1 MASGRRASSAKPD
14 TRMVSAGTCSSSA
27 SWNRRSNSS
36 ARRTGCISLST
47 VPRGTR
53 VTLHNF
59 LPLLALIL
67 NVSLAGITLLR
78 NSGSRLNRLFVYFV
92 GGMAVWNL
100 GVFMLRRAPDEP
112 TAVFWEIVIHTGVIA
127 LPAFYYHFVLI
138 FLESTTRHRTSLV
151 VAYTLAIVFNVINL
165 SGSPLFMSGVKS
177 TYWGWAP
184 ATGPLYTPFFIYF
197 NFFLIYGLLLRS
209 YKDVESSF
217 RRNRATLIL
226 LGTGVSLVGGVID
239 FARFILTRFVPAA
252 DLVYPM
258 GIPANMIFALM
269 LGTSIVR
276 YRLFDVNVLVKK
288 GAIYLLLRGVLTGT
302 LVTAESYADWDN
314 VNPLWVIL
322 PLGFLLTML
331 VSPIGQRLEERIE
344 RLMFSRRRG
353 CYETLLDLS
362 KRMGS
367 ILDFGRLMETLVHG
381 LVRGVPL
388 THCVLMIF
396 DPQRS
401 AFVVYREDT
410 TVGDGAGIVS
420 IRVDSPIVQWL
431 NQKGRVLVKEEA
443 KLNPEIAA
451 YFETAENELDAIKA
465 ALIVPLK
472 IEGKLTG
479 ILLVGEKLSGDI
491 FDEQELEVLAVL
503 ANQVAISLENA
514 RLYEELSGSN
524 AQLMQASRLK
534 SQFLASMSHELRTPL
549 NSIIGF
555 SKVLLNR
562 LDGDLTERQEVYI
575 RSVHNSGAHLLQL
588 INGIL
593 DFSRIEAGKVE
604 MVSEDLDLHA
614 LIDECIESSTPLARG
629 KQLKVEK
636 NVPLELPRLAA
647 DRTKVKQIL
656 LNLLSNAIKFTSQGR
671 VLVGVAA
678 EPGAVRVKVS
688 DTGIG
693 IRAEDLAR
701 LFEPFQQLDN
711 PVARSAGG
719 TGLGLAIS
727 KKFVELHG
735 GRIWAESRENQGST
749 FHFTLPLI

>member
-1 MASGRRASSAKPD
+1 
-14 TRMVSAGTCSSSA
+14 
-27 SWNRRSNSS
+27 
-36 ARRTGCISLST
+36 
-47 VPRGTR
+47 

-67 NVSLAGITLLR
+67 NVSLAGITLFR
-78 NSGSRLNRLFVYFV
+78 NPGSRLNRLFTYFV
-92 GGMAVWNL
+92 GGMAVWNF
-100 GVFMLRRAPDEP
+100 GVFMLRRAPDET

-138 FLESTTRHRTSLV
+138 FLESTTRHRTSLLAV
-151 VAYTLAIVFNVINL
+151 YTLALVFSVINL
-165 SGSPLFMSGVKS
+165 SGSTLFMHGVKS

-184 ATGPLYTPFFIYF
+184 ATGILYTPFFIYF
-197 NFFLIYGLLLRS
+197 NFFLIYGLSLLIRV
-209 YKDVESSF
+209 YKDVDSSF

-226 LGTGVSLVGGVID
+226 LGTLVSLVGGVID
-239 FARFILTRFVPAA
+239 FARFILVRFVPAA

-258 GIPANMIFALM
+258 GIPANMVFALM

-276 YRLFDVNVLVKK
+276 YRLFDVNVAAKK
-288 GAIYLLLRGVLTGT
+288 GAVYLLVWGVLTSV
-302 LVTAESYADWDN
+302 LVAAESYADWDQ
-314 VNPLWVIL
+314 VNPLWIIL
-322 PLGFLLTML
+322 PLGFVMTML
-331 VSPIGQRLEERIE
+331 VSPVGQRLEESIE
-344 RLMFSRRRG
+344 RVMFSRRRG

-362 KRMGS
+362 KRMGA

-388 THCVLMIF
+388 THCVLMIY
-396 DPQRS
+396 DVQRS
-401 AFVVYREDT
+401 AFVVYREDAS
-410 TVGDGAGIVS
+410 VGERSAAAP
-420 IRVDSPIVQWL
+420 IRIDSRIVQWL
-431 NQKGRVLVKEEA
+431 NQTGRVLVKEEA

-451 YFETAENELDAIKA
+451 YFDAAENELDAIRA
-465 ALIVPLK
+465 TIIVPLK

-491 FDEQELEVLAVL
+491 FDDQELEVLAVL

-514 RLYEELSGSN
+514 RLYEELSETN
-524 AQLMQASRLK
+524 AELMQASRLK

-562 LDGDLTERQEVYI
+562 FDGELTERQETYI

-593 DFSRIEAGKVE
+593 DFSRIEAGKLE
-604 MVSEDLDLHA
+604 MISEEVDLHE
-614 LIDECIESSTPLARG
+614 LIDECIESSMPLARG
-629 KQLKVEK
+629 KQMKVEK
-636 NVPLELPRLAA
+636 NVPLELPPLSG

-656 LNLLSNAIKFTSQGR
+656 LNLLSNAIKFTGQGR
-671 VLVGVAA
+671 VLVSVVPEPDAIRVSVA
-678 EPGAVRVKVS
+678 

-693 IRAEDLAR
+693 IREDDLAR

-711 PVARSAGG
+711 PVVRSAGG

-749 FHFTLPLI
+749 FHFTLPLS

>member
-1 MASGRRASSAKPD
+1 MTP
-14 TRMVSAGTCSSSA
+14 
-27 SWNRRSNSS
+27 
-36 ARRTGCISLST
+36 
-47 VPRGTR
+47 
-53 VTLHNF
+53 HNF
-59 LPLLALIL
+59 LPLLALVL
-67 NVSLAGITLLR
+67 NVSLAGITLFR
-78 NSGSRLNRLFVYFV
+78 NPGSRLNRLFTYFV
-92 GGMAVWNL
+92 GGMAVWNF
-100 GVFMLRRAPDEP
+100 GVFMLRRSPDEA

-127 LPAFYYHFVLI
+127 LPAFYYHFVLV
-138 FLESTTRHRTSLV
+138 FLESTTRHRTSLLV
-151 VAYTLAIVFNVINL
+151 VYALALLFSIINL
-165 SGSPLFMSGVKS
+165 SGSPLFMSGVNS

-184 ATGPLYTPFFIYF
+184 ATGLLYTPFFVYF
-197 NFFLIYGLLLRS
+197 NCFLLYGLLHLVRT
-209 YKDVESSF
+209 YNDVESSF

-226 LGTGVSLVGGVID
+226 LGTLVSLIGGFID
-239 FARFILTRFVPAA
+239 FARFILARFVPAA

-258 GIPANMIFALM
+258 GIPANMVFALM

-276 YRLFDVNVLVKK
+276 YRLFDVNVVVKK
-288 GAIYLLLRGVLTGT
+288 GAIYLLLWGVLTSV
-302 LVTAESYADWDN
+302 LVAAEQYADWDQL
-314 VNPLWVIL
+314 NPLWVIL
-322 PLGFLLTML
+322 PLGFVLTML
-331 VSPIGQRLEERIE
+331 VSPLGQRLEERIE
-344 RLMFSRRRG
+344 RVMFSRRRG

-388 THCVLMIF
+388 THCVLMIY
-396 DPQRS
+396 DAQRS
-401 AFVVYREDT
+401 AFVVYREDA
-410 TVGDGAGIVS
+410 TVGERVGAVA
-420 IRVDSPIVQWL
+420 IRVDSRIVQWL
-431 NQKGRVLVKEEA
+431 NQTGRVLVKEEVQ
-443 KLNPEIAA
+443 LNPEIAA
-451 YFETAENELDAIKA
+451 YFETAEGELDAIRA
-465 ALIVPLK
+465 TLIVPLK

-491 FDEQELEVLAVL
+491 FDDQELEVLAVL

-514 RLYEELSGSN
+514 RLYEELSESN

-562 LDGDLTERQEVYI
+562 FDGELTERQETYI

-593 DFSRIEAGKVE
+593 DFSRIEAGKLE
-604 MVSEDLDLHA
+604 MISEELDLHE
-614 LIDECIESSTPLARG
+614 LIDECIESSMPLARG
-629 KQLKVEK
+629 QQMKLEK
-636 NVPLELPRLAA
+636 TVPLELPPLSG

-656 LNLLSNAIKFTSQGR
+656 LNLLSNAIKFTAQGR
-671 VLVGVAA
+671 VLVSVVA
-678 EPGAVRVKVS
+678 EPDAIRVSVA

-693 IRAEDLAR
+693 IREDDLAH

-749 FHFTLPLI
+749 FHFTLPLT

>member
-1 MASGRRASSAKPD
+1 
-14 TRMVSAGTCSSSA
+14 
-27 SWNRRSNSS
+27 
-36 ARRTGCISLST
+36 
-47 VPRGTR
+47 

-67 NVSLAGITLLR
+67 NVSLAGITLFR
-78 NSGSRLNRLFVYFV
+78 NPGSRLNRLFTYFV
-92 GGMAVWNL
+92 GGMAVWNF
-100 GVFMLRRAPDEP
+100 GVFMLRRAPDET

-138 FLESTTRHRTSLV
+138 FLESTTRHRTSLLAV
-151 VAYTLAIVFNVINL
+151 YTLAIVFSVINL
-165 SGSPLFMSGVKS
+165 SGSTLFMHGVKS

-184 ATGPLYTPFFIYF
+184 ATGILYTPFFVYF
-197 NFFLIYGLLLRS
+197 NFFLIYGLSHLIRV
-209 YKDVESSF
+209 YKDVDSSF

-226 LGTGVSLVGGVID
+226 LGTLVSLVGGVID
-239 FARFILTRFVPAA
+239 FARFILARFVPAA

-258 GIPANMIFALM
+258 GIPANMVFALM

-276 YRLFDVNVLVKK
+276 YRLFDVNVAVKK
-288 GAIYLLLRGVLTGT
+288 SAVYLLVWGVLTSV
-302 LVTAESYADWDN
+302 LVAAESYADWDN

-322 PLGFLLTML
+322 PLGFVMTML
-331 VSPIGQRLEERIE
+331 VSPVGQRLEESIE
-344 RLMFSRRRG
+344 RVMFSRRRG

-362 KRMGS
+362 KRMGA

-388 THCVLMIF
+388 THCVLMIY
-396 DPQRS
+396 DAQRS
-401 AFVVYREDT
+401 AFAVYREDAS
-410 TVGDGAGIVS
+410 VGERSAVPP
-420 IRVDSPIVQWL
+420 IRIDSRVVQWL
-431 NQKGRVLVKEEA
+431 NQTGRVLVKEEA
-443 KLNPEIAA
+443 KLNPEIAV
-451 YFETAENELDAIKA
+451 YFDAAENELDAIKA

-491 FDEQELEVLAVL
+491 FDDQELEVLAVL

-514 RLYEELSGSN
+514 RLYEELSETN
-524 AQLMQASRLK
+524 AELMQASRLK

-562 LDGDLTERQEVYI
+562 FDGELTERQETYI

-593 DFSRIEAGKVE
+593 DFSRIEAGKLE
-604 MVSEDLDLHA
+604 MVSEEVDLHE
-614 LIDECIESSTPLARG
+614 LIDECIESSMPLARG
-629 KQLKVEK
+629 KQMKVEK
-636 NVPLELPRLAA
+636 NVPLELPPLSG
-647 DRTKVKQIL
+647 DRTKIKQIL
-656 LNLLSNAIKFTSQGR
+656 LNLLSNAIKFTGQGR
-671 VLVGVAA
+671 VLVSVVPEPDVIRVSVA
-678 EPGAVRVKVS
+678 

-693 IRAEDLAR
+693 IREDDLAR

-711 PVARSAGG
+711 PVVRSAGG

-749 FHFTLPLI
+749 FHFTLPLT

>member
-1 MASGRRASSAKPD
+1 
-14 TRMVSAGTCSSSA
+14 
-27 SWNRRSNSS
+27 
-36 ARRTGCISLST
+36 
-47 VPRGTR
+47 VPRGTC
-53 VTLHNF
+53 VTPHNF
-59 LPLLALIL
+59 LPLLALVL
-67 NVSLAGITLLR
+67 NVSLAGITLFR
-78 NSGSRLNRLFVYFV
+78 NPGSRLNRLFTYFV
-92 GGMAVWNL
+92 GGMAVWNF
-100 GVFMLRRAPDEP
+100 GVFMLRRSPDEA

-138 FLESTTRHRTSLV
+138 FLESTTRHRTSLLV
-151 VAYTLAIVFNVINL
+151 VYALALLFSLINL
-165 SGSPLFMSGVKS
+165 SGSSLFMSGVKS

-184 ATGPLYTPFFIYF
+184 ATGPLYTPFFVYF
-197 NFFLIYGLLLRS
+197 NCFLIYGLLHLVRT
-209 YKDVESSF
+209 YNDVDSSF

-226 LGTGVSLVGGVID
+226 LGTLVSLIGGLID
-239 FARFILTRFVPAA
+239 FARFILARFVPAA

-258 GIPANMIFALM
+258 GIPANMVFALM

-276 YRLFDVNVLVKK
+276 YRLFDVNVVVKK
-288 GAIYLLLRGVLTGT
+288 GAIYLLLWGAVTSVL
-302 LVTAESYADWDN
+302 VAAEQYADWDQL
-314 VNPLWVIL
+314 NPLWVIL
-322 PLGFLLTML
+322 PLGFVMTML
-331 VSPIGQRLEERIE
+331 VSPLGQRLEERIE
-344 RLMFSRRRG
+344 RVMFSRRRG

-388 THCVLMIF
+388 THCVLMIY
-396 DPQRS
+396 DAQRS
-401 AFVVYREDT
+401 AFVVYREDA
-410 TVGDGAGIVS
+410 TVGEGVGAVA
-420 IRVDSPIVQWL
+420 IRVDSRIVQWL
-431 NQKGRVLVKEEA
+431 NQTGRVLVKEEV

-451 YFETAENELDAIKA
+451 YFETAEGELDAIKA
-465 ALIVPLK
+465 TLIVPLK

-491 FDEQELEVLAVL
+491 FDDQELEVLAVL

-514 RLYEELSGSN
+514 RLYEELSESN

-562 LDGDLTERQEVYI
+562 FDGELTERQETYI

-593 DFSRIEAGKVE
+593 DFSRIEAGKLE
-604 MVSEDLDLHA
+604 MISEELDLHE
-614 LIDECIESSTPLARG
+614 LIDECIESSMPLARG
-629 KQLKVEK
+629 KQMKLEK
-636 NVPLELPRLAA
+636 TVPLELPPLSG

-656 LNLLSNAIKFTSQGR
+656 LNLLSNAIKFTAQGR
-671 VLVGVAA
+671 VLVSVVA
-678 EPGAVRVKVS
+678 EPDGIRVSVA

-693 IRAEDLAR
+693 IREDDLAH

-735 GRIWAESRENQGST
+735 GRIWAESRENLGST
-749 FHFTLPLI
+749 FHFTLPLT

>member
-1 MASGRRASSAKPD
+1 
-14 TRMVSAGTCSSSA
+14 
-27 SWNRRSNSS
+27 
-36 ARRTGCISLST
+36 
-47 VPRGTR
+47 

-78 NSGSRLNRLFVYFV
+78 NPGSRLNRLFTYFV
-92 GGMAVWNL
+92 GGMAVWNF
-100 GVFMLRRAPDEP
+100 GVFMLRRSPDET

-138 FLESTTRHRTSLV
+138 FLESTTRHRTSLF
-151 VAYTLAIVFNVINL
+151 VAYTLALVFSAINL
-165 SGSPLFMSGVKS
+165 SGSTLFMHGVKS

-184 ATGPLYTPFFIYF
+184 ATGILYTPFFVYF
-197 NFFLIYGLLLRS
+197 NFFLIYGLSHLIRV
-209 YKDVESSF
+209 YKDVDSSF

-226 LGTGVSLVGGVID
+226 LGTLVSLVGGVID
-239 FARFILTRFVPAA
+239 FARFILARFIPAA

-258 GIPANMIFALM
+258 GIPANMVFALM

-276 YRLFDVNVLVKK
+276 YRLFDVNVAVKK
-288 GAIYLLLRGVLTGT
+288 SAVYLLVWGVLTSV
-302 LVTAESYADWDN
+302 LVAAESYADWDN

-322 PLGFLLTML
+322 PLGFVMTLL
-331 VSPIGQRLEERIE
+331 VSPVGQRLEESIE
-344 RLMFSRRRG
+344 RVMFSRRRG

-362 KRMGS
+362 KRMGA

-388 THCVLMIF
+388 THCVLMIY
-396 DPQRS
+396 DAQRS
-401 AFVVYREDT
+401 AFAVYREDAS
-410 TVGDGAGIVS
+410 VGERGAVTP
-420 IRVDSPIVQWL
+420 IRIDSRIVQWL
-431 NQKGRVLVKEEA
+431 NQTGRVLVKEEA

-451 YFETAENELDAIKA
+451 YFESAENELDAIKA

-491 FDEQELEVLAVL
+491 FDDQELEVLAVL

-514 RLYEELSGSN
+514 RLYEELSETN
-524 AQLMQASRLK
+524 AELMQASRLK

-562 LDGDLTERQEVYI
+562 FDGELTERQETYI

-593 DFSRIEAGKVE
+593 DFSRIEAGKLE
-604 MVSEDLDLHA
+604 MVSEEVDLHE
-614 LIDECIESSTPLARG
+614 LIDECIESSMPLARG
-629 KQLKVEK
+629 KQMKVEK
-636 NVPLELPRLAA
+636 NVPLELPPLSG
-647 DRTKVKQIL
+647 DRTKIKQIL
-656 LNLLSNAIKFTSQGR
+656 LNLLSNAIKFTGQGR
-671 VLVGVAA
+671 VLVSVVPEPDAIRVSVA
-678 EPGAVRVKVS
+678 

-693 IRAEDLAR
+693 IREDDLAR

-711 PVARSAGG
+711 PVVRSAGG

-749 FHFTLPLI
+749 FHFTLPLS

>member
-1 MASGRRASSAKPD
+1 MTP
-14 TRMVSAGTCSSSA
+14 
-27 SWNRRSNSS
+27 
-36 ARRTGCISLST
+36 
-47 VPRGTR
+47 
-53 VTLHNF
+53 HNF
-59 LPLLALIL
+59 LPLLALVL
-67 NVSLAGITLLR
+67 NVSLAGITLFR
-78 NSGSRLNRLFVYFV
+78 NPGSRLNRLFTYFV
-92 GGMAVWNL
+92 GGMAVWNF
-100 GVFMLRRAPDEP
+100 GVFMLRRSPDEA

-138 FLESTTRHRTSLV
+138 FLESTTRHRTSLLV
-151 VAYTLAIVFNVINL
+151 VYALALLFSIINL
-165 SGSPLFMSGVKS
+165 SGSSLFMSGVNS

-184 ATGPLYTPFFIYF
+184 ATGLLYTPFFVYF
-197 NFFLIYGLLLRS
+197 NCFLIYGLLHLVRT
-209 YKDVESSF
+209 YNDVDSSF

-226 LGTGVSLVGGVID
+226 LGTLVSLIGGLID
-239 FARFILTRFVPAA
+239 FARFILARFVPAA

-258 GIPANMIFALM
+258 GIPANMVFALM

-276 YRLFDVNVLVKK
+276 YRLFDVNVVVKK
-288 GAIYLLLRGVLTGT
+288 GAIYLLLWGVLTSV
-302 LVTAESYADWDN
+302 LVAAEQYADWDQL
-314 VNPLWVIL
+314 NPLWVIL
-322 PLGFLLTML
+322 PLGFVMTML
-331 VSPIGQRLEERIE
+331 VSPLGQRLEEGIE
-344 RLMFSRRRG
+344 RVMFSRRRG

-388 THCVLMIF
+388 THCVLMIY
-396 DPQRS
+396 DAQRS
-401 AFVVYREDT
+401 AFVVYREDA
-410 TVGDGAGIVS
+410 TVGEGVGAVA
-420 IRVDSPIVQWL
+420 IRVDSRIVQWL
-431 NQKGRVLVKEEA
+431 NQTGRVLVKEEV

-451 YFETAENELDAIKA
+451 YFETAEGELDAIKA
-465 ALIVPLK
+465 TLIVPLK

-491 FDEQELEVLAVL
+491 FDDQELEVLAVL

-514 RLYEELSGSN
+514 RLYEELSESN
-524 AQLMQASRLK
+524 AQLLQASRLK

-562 LDGDLTERQEVYI
+562 FDGELTERQETYI

-593 DFSRIEAGKVE
+593 DFSRIEAGKLE
-604 MVSEDLDLHA
+604 MISEELDLHE
-614 LIDECIESSTPLARG
+614 LIDECIESSMPLARG
-629 KQLKVEK
+629 QQMKLEK
-636 NVPLELPRLAA
+636 NVPLELPPLSG

-656 LNLLSNAIKFTSQGR
+656 LNLLSNAIKFTAQGR
-671 VLVGVAA
+671 ILVSVVA
-678 EPGAVRVKVS
+678 EPDAIRVSVA

-693 IRAEDLAR
+693 IREDDLAH

-749 FHFTLPLI
+749 FHFTLPLT

>member
-1 MASGRRASSAKPD
+1 
-14 TRMVSAGTCSSSA
+14 
-27 SWNRRSNSS
+27 
-36 ARRTGCISLST
+36 
-47 VPRGTR
+47 
-53 VTLHNF
+53 VTPHNF
-59 LPLLALIL
+59 LPLLALVL
-67 NVSLAGITLLR
+67 NVSLAGITLFR
-78 NSGSRLNRLFVYFV
+78 NPGSRLNRLFTYFV
-92 GGMAVWNL
+92 GGMAVWNF
-100 GVFMLRRAPDEP
+100 GVFMLRRSPDEA

-138 FLESTTRHRTSLV
+138 FLESTTRHRTSLLV
-151 VAYTLAIVFNVINL
+151 VYALALLFSIINL
-165 SGSPLFMSGVKS
+165 SGSSLFMSGVNS

-184 ATGPLYTPFFIYF
+184 ATGLLYTPFFVYF
-197 NFFLIYGLLLRS
+197 NCFLLYGLLHLVRT
-209 YKDVESSF
+209 YNDVESSF

-226 LGTGVSLVGGVID
+226 LGTLVSLIGGFID
-239 FARFILTRFVPAA
+239 FARFILARFVPAA

-258 GIPANMIFALM
+258 GIPANMVFALM

-276 YRLFDVNVLVKK
+276 YRLFDVNVVVKK
-288 GAIYLLLRGVLTGT
+288 GAIYLLLWGVLTSV
-302 LVTAESYADWDN
+302 LVAAEQYADWDQL
-314 VNPLWVIL
+314 NPLWVIL
-322 PLGFLLTML
+322 PLGFVLTML
-331 VSPIGQRLEERIE
+331 VSPLGQRLEERIE
-344 RLMFSRRRG
+344 RVMFSRRRG

-388 THCVLMIF
+388 THCVLMIY
-396 DPQRS
+396 DAQRS
-401 AFVVYREDT
+401 AFVVYREDA
-410 TVGDGAGIVS
+410 TVGERVGAVA
-420 IRVDSPIVQWL
+420 IRVDSRIVQWL
-431 NQKGRVLVKEEA
+431 NQTGRVLVKEEVQ
-443 KLNPEIAA
+443 LNPEIAA
-451 YFETAENELDAIKA
+451 YFETAEGELDAIRA
-465 ALIVPLK
+465 TLIVPLK

-491 FDEQELEVLAVL
+491 FDDQELEVLAVL

-514 RLYEELSGSN
+514 RLYEELSESN

-562 LDGDLTERQEVYI
+562 FDGELTERQETYI

-593 DFSRIEAGKVE
+593 DFSRIEAGKLE
-604 MVSEDLDLHA
+604 MISEELDLHE
-614 LIDECIESSTPLARG
+614 LIDECIESSMPLARG
-629 KQLKVEK
+629 QQMKLEK
-636 NVPLELPRLAA
+636 NVPLELPPLSG

-656 LNLLSNAIKFTSQGR
+656 LNLLSNAIKFTAQGW
-671 VLVGVAA
+671 VLVSVVA
-678 EPGAVRVKVS
+678 EPDAIRVSVA

-693 IRAEDLAR
+693 IREDDLAH

-749 FHFTLPLI
+749 FHFTLPLT

>member
-1 MASGRRASSAKPD
+1 
-14 TRMVSAGTCSSSA
+14 
-27 SWNRRSNSS
+27 
-36 ARRTGCISLST
+36 
-47 VPRGTR
+47 

-67 NVSLAGITLLR
+67 NVSLAGITLFR
-78 NSGSRLNRLFVYFV
+78 NPGSRLNRLFTYFV
-92 GGMAVWNL
+92 GGMAVWNF
-100 GVFMLRRAPDEP
+100 GVFMLRRAPDET

-138 FLESTTRHRTSLV
+138 FLESTTRHRTSLFV
-151 VAYTLAIVFNVINL
+151 VYMLAIVFSIINL
-165 SGSPLFMSGVKS
+165 SGSTLFMHGVKS

-184 ATGPLYTPFFIYF
+184 ATGLLYTPFFVYF
-197 NFFLIYGLLLRS
+197 NFFLLYGLAHLIRV
-209 YKDVESSF
+209 YKDVDSSF

-226 LGTGVSLVGGVID
+226 LGTLVSLVGGLID
-239 FARFILTRFVPAA
+239 FARFILARFVPAA

-258 GIPANMIFALM
+258 GIPANMVFALM

-276 YRLFDVNVLVKK
+276 YRLFDVNVAVKK
-288 GAIYLLLRGVLTGT
+288 GAVYLLVWGVVTSV
-302 LVTAESYADWDN
+302 LVAAESYADWDQM
-314 VNPLWVIL
+314 NPLWIIL
-322 PLGFLLTML
+322 PLGFVMTML
-331 VSPIGQRLEERIE
+331 VSPVGQRLEESIE
-344 RLMFSRRRG
+344 RVMFSRRRG

-362 KRMGS
+362 KRMGA

-388 THCVLMIF
+388 THCVLTIY
-396 DPQRS
+396 DAQRS

-410 TVGDGAGIVS
+410 SVGERGAAAP
-420 IRVDSPIVQWL
+420 IRSESRIVQWL
-431 NQKGRVLVKEEA
+431 NQTGRVLVKEEA

-451 YFETAENELDAIKA
+451 YFEAAESELDAIKA
-465 ALIVPLK
+465 TLIVPLK

-491 FDEQELEVLAVL
+491 FDDQELEVLAVL

-514 RLYEELSGSN
+514 RLYEEISETN
-524 AQLMQASRLK
+524 AELMQASRLK

-562 LDGDLTERQEVYI
+562 FDGELTERQETYI

-593 DFSRIEAGKVE
+593 DFSRIEAGKLE
-604 MVSEDLDLHA
+604 MISEEVDLHE
-614 LIDECIESSTPLARG
+614 LIDECIETSMPLARG
-629 KQLKVEK
+629 KQMKVEK
-636 NVPLELPRLAA
+636 NVPLELPPLSG

-656 LNLLSNAIKFTSQGR
+656 LNLLSNAIKFTGQGR
-671 VLVGVAA
+671 VLVSVVPEPDALRVSVA
-678 EPGAVRVKVS
+678 

-693 IRAEDLAR
+693 IREDDLTR

-711 PVARSAGG
+711 PVVRSAGG

-749 FHFTLPLI
+749 FHFTLPLT

>member
-1 MASGRRASSAKPD
+1 
-14 TRMVSAGTCSSSA
+14 
-27 SWNRRSNSS
+27 
-36 ARRTGCISLST
+36 
-47 VPRGTR
+47 

-59 LPLLALIL
+59 LPLFALIL
-67 NVSLAGITLLR
+67 NVSLAGITLFR
-78 NSGSRLNRLFVYFV
+78 NPESRLNRLFTYFV
-92 GGMAVWNL
+92 AGMAVWNF
-100 GVFMLRRAPDEP
+100 GVFMLRRSPDEA

-138 FLESTTRHRTSLV
+138 FLESTTRHRRSLF
-151 VAYTLAIVFNVINL
+151 VAYTLALVFSVINL
-165 SGSPLFMSGVKS
+165 SGSTLFMHGVKS

-184 ATGPLYTPFFIYF
+184 ATGILYTPFFVYF
-197 NFFLIYGLLLRS
+197 NFFLIYGLSHLIRV
-209 YKDVESSF
+209 YKDVDSSF

-226 LGTGVSLVGGVID
+226 LGTLVSLVGGVID
-239 FARFILTRFVPAA
+239 FARFILARFIPAA

-258 GIPANMIFALM
+258 GIPANMVFALM

-276 YRLFDVNVLVKK
+276 YRLFDVNVAVKK
-288 GAIYLLLRGVLTGT
+288 SAVYLLVWGVLTSV
-302 LVTAESYADWDN
+302 LVAAESYADWDN

-322 PLGFLLTML
+322 PLGFVMTML
-331 VSPIGQRLEERIE
+331 VSPVGQRLEESIE
-344 RLMFSRRRG
+344 RVMFSRRRG

-362 KRMGS
+362 KRMGA

-388 THCVLMIF
+388 THCVLMIY
-396 DPQRS
+396 DAQRS
-401 AFVVYREDT
+401 AFAVYREDAS
-410 TVGDGAGIVS
+410 VGERGAVAP
-420 IRVDSPIVQWL
+420 IRIDSRIVQWL
-431 NQKGRVLVKEEA
+431 NQTGRVLVKEEA

-451 YFETAENELDAIKA
+451 YFESAENELEAINA

-491 FDEQELEVLAVL
+491 FDDQELEVLAVL

-514 RLYEELSGSN
+514 RLYEELSETN
-524 AQLMQASRLK
+524 AELMQASRLK

-562 LDGDLTERQEVYI
+562 FDGELTERQETYI

-593 DFSRIEAGKVE
+593 DFSRIEAGKLE
-604 MVSEDLDLHA
+604 MVSEEVDLHE
-614 LIDECIESSTPLARG
+614 LIDECIESSMPLARG
-629 KQLKVEK
+629 KHMKVEK
-636 NVPLELPRLAA
+636 NVPLELPPLSG
-647 DRTKVKQIL
+647 DRTKIKQIL
-656 LNLLSNAIKFTSQGR
+656 LNLLSNAIKFTGQGR
-671 VLVGVAA
+671 VLVSVVPEPDAIRVSVA
-678 EPGAVRVKVS
+678 

-693 IRAEDLAR
+693 IREDDLAR

-711 PVARSAGG
+711 PVVRSAGG

-749 FHFTLPLI
+749 FHFTIPLT

>member
-1 MASGRRASSAKPD
+1 
-14 TRMVSAGTCSSSA
+14 
-27 SWNRRSNSS
+27 
-36 ARRTGCISLST
+36 
-47 VPRGTR
+47 
-53 VTLHNF
+53 VTPHNF
-59 LPLLALIL
+59 LPLLALVL
-67 NVSLAGITLLR
+67 NVSLAGIALFR
-78 NSGSRLNRLFVYFV
+78 NPGSRLNRLFTYFV
-92 GGMAVWNL
+92 GGMAVWNF
-100 GVFMLRRAPDEP
+100 GVFMLRRSPDEA

-138 FLESTTRHRTSLV
+138 FLESTTRHRTSLLV
-151 VAYTLAIVFNVINL
+151 VYALALLFSIINL
-165 SGSPLFMSGVKS
+165 SGSALFMSGVKS

-184 ATGPLYTPFFIYF
+184 ATGLLYTPFFVYF
-197 NFFLIYGLLLRS
+197 NCFLIYGLLHLVRT
-209 YKDVESSF
+209 YNDVDSSF

-226 LGTGVSLVGGVID
+226 LGTLVSLIGGLVD
-239 FARFILTRFVPAA
+239 FARFILARFVPAA
-252 DLVYPM
+252 DLVYPL
-258 GIPANMIFALM
+258 GIPANMVFALM

-276 YRLFDVNVLVKK
+276 YRLFDVNVVVKK
-288 GAIYLLLRGVLTGT
+288 GAIYLLLWGVLTSV
-302 LVTAESYADWDN
+302 LVAAEQYADWDQL
-314 VNPLWVIL
+314 NPLWVIL
-322 PLGFLLTML
+322 PLGFVMTML
-331 VSPIGQRLEERIE
+331 VSPLGQRLEERIE
-344 RLMFSRRRG
+344 RVMFSRRRG

-388 THCVLMIF
+388 THCVLMIY
-396 DPQRS
+396 DAQRS
-401 AFVVYREDT
+401 AFVVYREDA
-410 TVGDGAGIVS
+410 TVGEGVGAVA
-420 IRVDSPIVQWL
+420 IRVDSRIVQWL
-431 NQKGRVLVKEEA
+431 NQTGRVLVKEEV

-451 YFETAENELDAIKA
+451 YFETAEGELDAIKA
-465 ALIVPLK
+465 TLIVPLK
-472 IEGKLTG
+472 IESKLTG

-491 FDEQELEVLAVL
+491 FDDQELEVLAVL

-514 RLYEELSGSN
+514 RLYEELSESN
-524 AQLMQASRLK
+524 AQLLQASRLK

-562 LDGDLTERQEVYI
+562 FDGELTERQETYI

-593 DFSRIEAGKVE
+593 DFSRIEAGKLE
-604 MVSEDLDLHA
+604 MSSEELDLHE
-614 LIDECIESSTPLARG
+614 LIDECIESSMPLARG
-629 KQLKVEK
+629 KQMKLEK
-636 NVPLELPRLAA
+636 NVPLELPPLSG

-656 LNLLSNAIKFTSQGR
+656 LNLLSNAIKFTAQGR
-671 VLVGVAA
+671 VLVSVVA
-678 EPGAVRVKVS
+678 EPDAIRVSVA

-693 IRAEDLAR
+693 IREDDLAH

-749 FHFTLPLI
+749 FHFTLPLT

>member
-1 MASGRRASSAKPD
+1 
-14 TRMVSAGTCSSSA
+14 
-27 SWNRRSNSS
+27 
-36 ARRTGCISLST
+36 
-47 VPRGTR
+47 
-53 VTLHNF
+53 VTAHNF
-59 LPLLALIL
+59 LPLLALVL
-67 NVSLAGITLLR
+67 NVSLAGITLFR
-78 NSGSRLNRLFVYFV
+78 NPGSRLNRLFTYFV
-92 GGMAVWNL
+92 GGMAVWNF
-100 GVFMLRRAPDEP
+100 GVFMLRRSPDEA

-127 LPAFYYHFVLI
+127 LPAFYYHFVLV
-138 FLESTTRHRTSLV
+138 FLESTTRHRTSLLV
-151 VAYTLAIVFNVINL
+151 VYALALLFSIINL

-184 ATGPLYTPFFIYF
+184 ATGLLYTPFFVYF
-197 NFFLIYGLLLRS
+197 NCFLIYGLLHLVRI
-209 YKDVESSF
+209 YNDVDSSF

-226 LGTGVSLVGGVID
+226 LGTLVSLIGGLID
-239 FARFILTRFVPAA
+239 FARFILARFVPAA

-258 GIPANMIFALM
+258 GIPANMVFALM

-276 YRLFDVNVLVKK
+276 YRLFDVNVVVKK
-288 GAIYLLLRGVLTGT
+288 GAIYLLLWGALTSVL
-302 LVTAESYADWDN
+302 VAAEQYADWDQL
-314 VNPLWVIL
+314 NPLWVIL
-322 PLGFLLTML
+322 PLGFVMTML

-344 RLMFSRRRG
+344 RVMFSRRRG

-367 ILDFGRLMETLVHG
+367 ILDFARLMETLVHG

-388 THCVLMIF
+388 THCVLMIY
-396 DPQRS
+396 DAQRS
-401 AFVVYREDT
+401 AFVVYREDA
-410 TVGDGAGIVS
+410 TVGEGVGAVAL
-420 IRVDSPIVQWL
+420 RVDSRIVQWL
-431 NQKGRVLVKEEA
+431 NQTGRVLVKEEV

-451 YFETAENELDAIKA
+451 YFETAEGELDAVKA
-465 ALIVPLK
+465 TLIVPLK

-491 FDEQELEVLAVL
+491 FDDQELEVLAVL

-514 RLYEELSGSN
+514 RLYEELSESN

-562 LDGDLTERQEVYI
+562 FDGELTERQETYI

-593 DFSRIEAGKVE
+593 DFSRIEAGKLE
-604 MVSEDLDLHA
+604 MSSEELDLHE
-614 LIDECIESSTPLARG
+614 LIDECIESSMPLARG
-629 KQLKVEK
+629 KQMKLEK
-636 NVPLELPRLAA
+636 NMPLELPPLSG

-656 LNLLSNAIKFTSQGR
+656 LNLLSNAIKFTAQGR
-671 VLVGVAA
+671 VLVSVVA
-678 EPGAVRVKVS
+678 EPEAIRVSVA

-693 IRAEDLAR
+693 IREDDLAR

-749 FHFTLPLI
+749 FHFTLPLT